1 MIFVLRMIS
10 SDIHRAILAV
20 SLFAVVG
27 SIFFYVFIFNLSV
40 TLCFR
45 NITYTYHI
53 IGLILKFSLS
63 LWIWAILFC
72 LRTLIVLTDIFV
84 FIILGPSIYCAALL
98 SCFLPSLGLLQ
109 HTVFIIFF
117 YLYLSILN
125 FSLFRGYP

>member
-20 SLFAVVG
+20 SFFAVVE
-27 SIFFYVFIFNLSV
+27 SIFFYAFIFNLSV

-63 LWIWAILFC
+63 L
-72 LRTLIVLTDIFV
+72 
-84 FIILGPSIYCAALL
+84 
-98 SCFLPSLGLLQ
+98 
-109 HTVFIIFF
+109 
-117 YLYLSILN
+117 
-125 FSLFRGYP
+125 